1 MSYVRALAYTRTYL
15 EVVQRAS
22 LFRICFVR
30 VDSVYK
36 CHQSMVRV
44 QKYPNGPLRAASSE
58 EGSAAFGNG
67 RREPLQ
73 VLLVWYDVRDT
84 KSLSHGGREDFE
96 DFRQVDWS
104 IKAVPLLKSW
114 QQQLER
120 YTHIQSYT
128 TFFRYLYCISHIP
141 YIWVLYLML

>member
-1 MSYVRALAYTRTYL
+1 MSYVRAFAYTRTYL
-15 EVVQRAS
+15 EVVQRAF

-44 QKYPNGPLRAASSE
+44 QKYPKGPLRAASSE

-73 VLLVWYDVRDT
+73 VLLV
-84 KSLSHGGREDFE
+84 
-96 DFRQVDWS
+96 
-104 IKAVPLLKSW
+104 
-114 QQQLER
+114 
-120 YTHIQSYT
+120 
-128 TFFRYLYCISHIP
+128 
-141 YIWVLYLML
+141 